1 MPETHSH
8 LRGEHKNKAEYKH
21 SSRVPQSDKGLSS
34 IHSTSRNAHSSTGQS
49 ISVCRSVLGQTRLPQ
64 INQCNFTVLARE
76 TGPVAFR
83 QVTAPPRSR
92 GTQRPALSPPRT
104 PHSHCKPAVTR
115 LTLFLLD
122 VFLTLQPP
130 PSKRWTLNLKPVLC
144 FRPQLCS
151 QPPAKP
157 GQRFRE
163 NQL

>member
-8 LRGEHKNKAEYKH
+8 LRGEHKNKAKYKH

-92 GTQRPALSPPRT
+92 GTQRPALLTTQNTPLPLQASCYKADTVPLGCL
-104 PHSHCKPAVTR
+104 PHSPTSSQQAV
-115 LTLFLLD
+115 D
-122 VFLTLQPP
+122 PEP
-130 PSKRWTLNLKPVLC
+130 
-144 FRPQLCS
+144 
-151 QPPAKP
+151 
-157 GQRFRE
+157 
-163 NQL
+163 